1 MEWIMAAVIMAVHT
15 AMILFEP
22 ILFLIRIGRFASRF
36 FGPNVLPEQ
45 FGFDDLECKSCIK
58 EE

>member
-15 AMILFEP
+15 AM